1 MALCAPHPAAG
12 TGTEQCETPGTGR
25 DFRKAAM
32 SCQSMDPLWL
42 LSDPTF
48 NTETNI
54 LIFFPRFGLESGF
67 ITQNSI

>member
-1 MALCAPHPAAG
+1 
-12 TGTEQCETPGTGR
+12 
-25 DFRKAAM
+25 M

-54 LIFFPRFGLESGF
+54 LIFFFPRFGLESGF
-67 ITQNSI
+67 ITQNSIYRVVKYFRRSKFLDKPDD